1 MGPFPSFR
9 PFRPF
14 LVLAHRWLGLT
25 TALFLLLAGLT
36 GAVIAW
42 DHELDGWL
50 NPDFFQARPG
60 TPQAPLA
67 LADGLERREPRLR
80 VTYLPLSLEPG
91 HSLVLFVA
99 PRTDPATGRPYALDF
114 NQVALDPVSGREL
127 GRREWGRL
135 SLDRRHL
142 IPCLYQFHYS
152 LQLPAA
158 WGLPLGTLFMGAIA
172 LLWLVDGLV
181 ALVLAFPSP
190 KTWRQ
195 SFRFRWKAGGYRL
208 NFDLHRSGGVW
219 LFPLLTVLA
228 LTSVAMN
235 LGEPLMRPL
244 VGLFSPLTPTPG
256 ELAAARPSPG
266 GTAVPWS
273 RGAIL
278 ARAVGE
284 ARNRGWQAGPGGM
297 YESPAGYYGVGFFP
311 PGKEHGDGGLGNPWL
326 YLDRRDGRL
335 LGADTPGQGSGGD
348 IFLQAMFPL
357 HSGRILGLPGR
368 VLVSCGG
375 GLVALLSLTGVVIW
389 ARKRR
394 ARRAQGAGQLG
405 KGKVPVCL
413 ESLP

>member
-50 NPDFFQARPG
+50 NPDFFQAGPG

-67 LADGLERREPRLR
+67 LAGSLERREPRLR
-80 VTYLPLSLEPG
+80 VTYLPLSVEPG

-235 LGEPLMRPL
+235 LGEPLVRPL

-256 ELAAARPSPG
+256 ELAAARPSAG
-266 GTAVPWS
+266 GTAVSWS

-278 ARAVGE
+278 ARAVEE
-284 ARNRGWQAGPGGM
+284 ARRRGWQAGPGGM

-394 ARRAQGAGQLG
+394 ARRAQGAGQPG

>member
-1 MGPFPSFR
+1 M
-9 PFRPF
+9 RPF

-50 NPDFFQARPG
+50 NPDFFRVGPG

-67 LADGLERREPRLR
+67 LADGLERQDPRLR

-91 HSLVLFVA
+91 QSLVLFVA
-99 PRTDPATGRPYALDF
+99 PRTDPATGQPYALGF
-114 NQVALDPVSGREL
+114 NQVALDPVSGRVL

-135 SLDRRHL
+135 GLDRRHL

-158 WGLPLGTLFMGAIA
+158 WGLPLGTLFMGGIA

-181 ALVLAFPSP
+181 ALVLAFPSR

-195 SFRFRWKAGGYRL
+195 SFRFRWRAGGYRL

-219 LFPLLTVLA
+219 LFPLLAVLA
-228 LTSVAMN
+228 ITSVDMN
-235 LGEPLMRPL
+235 LNKPLVRPL
-244 VGLFSPLTPTPG
+244 VGLVSSLTPTPA
-256 ELAAARPSPG
+256 ELAAAQPPASERGPQ
-266 GTAVPWS
+266 WS
-273 RGAIL
+273 RHAIL
-278 ARAVGE
+278 ARAQGE
-284 ARNRGWQAGPGGM
+284 ARQRGWQAAPGGL
-297 YESPAGYYGVGFFP
+297 YEDPAGYYGVGFFP
-311 PGKEHGDGGLGNPWL
+311 PGQEHGDGGLGNPWL
-326 YLDRRDGRL
+326 YLDSRSGRL
-335 LGADTPGQGSGGD
+335 LGADVPGQGTGGD
-348 IFLQAMFPL
+348 LFLQAMFPL

-368 VLVSCGG
+368 VLVSCCG

-394 ARRAQGAGQLG
+394 ARRAQKARQPGTGQG
-405 KGKVPVCL
+405 PVCL